1 MHYTYTM
8 EYYSAN
14 KSIFFKEDY
23 ITYFQKKDWNV
34 ESNEKVVG

>member
-1 MHYTYTM
+1 MD
-8 EYYSAN
+8 YYSVN
-14 KSIFFKEDY
+14 KNIYIFKEDY